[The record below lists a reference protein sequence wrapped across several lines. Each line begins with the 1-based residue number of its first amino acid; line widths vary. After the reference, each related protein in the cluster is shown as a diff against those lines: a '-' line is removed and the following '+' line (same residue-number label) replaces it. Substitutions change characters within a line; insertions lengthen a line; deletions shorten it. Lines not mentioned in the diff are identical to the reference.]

1 MKLYNTL
8 SKKIETFEP
17 LDVNNVRLFVCG
29 PTVYDFSHIG
39 HAKTYVQMDVL
50 ARTLQRQ
57 FGTLTYV
64 QNITDIDDKIITRAA
79 ESDKNW
85 QDVRSQFEAEY
96 LQDMSSLNNTSVTH
110 YARATDYI
118 DTIISQ
124 VTRLIESG
132 HAYTIEG
139 DGVYF
144 EIATYKDYGIL
155 SGRTDVQ
162 KDDAQTRIDHSDNKR
177 GWNDFCVWKFSK
189 PGEPVWDAPF
199 GPGRP
204 GWHIEDTAI
213 SEHFFGPQYDVH
225 GGAVDLIFPHHE
237 AEITQMESIS
247 GLSPFVGYWVHAG
260 FLTIEGEKMSKSVGN
275 FHTIRDVME
284 QGYDPLAIRMLMLQ
298 AHYRAPMNF
307 TFENLD
313 AAKNRLNNWRN
324 VAALRHQTHDTLR
337 DDDEKS
343 TDDRSVS
350 LYAATQALSEAL
362 QNDIDTPA
370 ALAIIDD
377 AFNRLQ
383 SVQLDDIHQHALV
396 QLLHEI
402 DEALGIDLI
411 ASTPDIDDDTKR
423 MIIERVQVRER
434 QDWAAS
440 DRLRDELLKKGIAI
454 RDTSHG
460 AIWQYA

>member
-17 LDVNNVRLFVCG
+17 LDADNVRLFVCG

-79 ESDKNW
+79 ESDKDW

-96 LQDMSSLNNTSVTH
+96 LKDMSSLNNTSVTH

-124 VTRLIESG
+124 VTRLIDGG

-144 EIATYKDYGIL
+144 EIATFKDYGKL

-162 KDDAQTRIDHSDNKR
+162 KDDAQTRIDYSDNKR

-247 GLSPFVGYWVHAG
+247 GLTPFVGYWVHAG

-275 FHTIRDVME
+275 FHTIRDVIE
-284 QGYDPLAIRMLMLQ
+284 HGYDPMAIRMLMLQ

-313 AAKNRLNNWRN
+313 AAQNRLNNWRN

-350 LYAATQALSEAL
+350 LYATAQALSVAL
-362 QNDIDTPA
+362 QHDIDTPS

-396 QLLHEI
+396 QLLHDI